1 MKTYVITAFNKD
13 GLHFPR
19 HYVDTFDPRHH
30 VYPFRLLDADGY
42 DLGYGLSE
50 HGSNFD
56 PLDDYQ
62 EHWGAVTIE
71 YWDQFNERWEPL
83 R

>member
-1 MKTYVITAFNKD
+1 MKTYVITAFNEE

-30 VYPFRLLDADGY
+30 VYPFRLLCADNKT
-42 DLGYGLSE
+42 LAYGLSE
-50 HGSNFD
+50 HDSNFD

-62 EHWGAVTIE
+62 EAWGCVTIE
-71 YWDQFNERWEPL
+71 YWDQFNARWEPL
-83 R
+83 